1 MPPQIADK
9 MNLETRIKELQAVH
23 DQQVEDLKISAGKI
37 ADSVSPSAMVKSVLQ
52 NVGGSSELRAT
63 ALDTAIGIGT
73 GFLGRKLY
81 VGGSN
86 NLLKKITGS
95 ALQFFL
101 TTLVRN
107 KMPDI
112 RENFHKQEDGE
123 MEKP

>member
-1 MPPQIADK
+1 MTHQIADK

-23 DQQVEDLKISAGKI
+23 DQQVEDLKVSAGKI
-37 ADSVSPSAMVKSVLQ
+37 ADSLSPSAMVKSVLQ
-52 NVGGSSELRAT
+52 DVGGSSELRAT

-81 VGGSN
+81 VGSSN

-107 KMPDI
+107 KMPVI
-112 RENFHKQEDGE
+112 RENFHTHETEEKDKQ
-123 MEKP
+123 

>member
-52 NVGGSSELRAT
+52 NVGGSPELRAT

>member
-1 MPPQIADK
+1 VPHQIADK

-23 DQQVEDLKISAGKI
+23 DQQVEDLKVSAGKI
-37 ADSVSPSAMVKSVLQ
+37 ADSLSPAAMVKSVLQ
-52 NVGGSSELRAT
+52 DVGGSSELRAT

-123 MEKP
+123 MVKP

>member
-1 MPPQIADK
+1 VTHQIADK

-23 DQQVEDLKISAGKI
+23 DQQVEDLKVSAGKI

-52 NVGGSSELRAT
+52 DVGASSELRAT

-81 VGGSN
+81 VGSSN

-107 KMPDI
+107 KMPVI
-112 RENFHKQEDGE
+112 RENFHTHETEEKDKQ
-123 MEKP
+123 

>member
-1 MPPQIADK
+1 VTHQIADK

-23 DQQVEDLKISAGKI
+23 DQQVEDLKVSAGKI

-52 NVGGSSELRAT
+52 DVGASSELRAT

-81 VGGSN
+81 VGSSN

-107 KMPDI
+107 KMPVI
-112 RENFHKQEDGE
+112 RENFHTQETEEKDKQ
-123 MEKP
+123 

>member
-1 MPPQIADK
+1 MPRQIADK

-123 MEKP
+123 KEKP

>member
-1 MPPQIADK
+1 

-52 NVGGSSELRAT
+52 SVGGSSELRAT

-112 RENFHKQEDGE
+112 RENFHKQENGE